1 MRVSIFLYKY
11 KKNNV
16 NELCILSS
24 LTFVNSI
31 FFRVCA
37 NMLRA
42 FLRHHFY
49 YRFFIVFMYFS
60 DDESI
65 KL

>member
-1 MRVSIFLYKY
+1 MY
-11 KKNNV
+11 KNNV
-16 NELCILSS
+16 NELCIFSS
-24 LTFVNSI
+24 LTFVNGT

-42 FLRHHFY
+42 FDSQYLY

-60 DDESI
+60 DDKGI

>member
-1 MRVSIFLYKY
+1 M
-11 KKNNV
+11 
-16 NELCILSS
+16 NELCIFSS
-24 LTFVNSI
+24 LTFVNST

-42 FLRHHFY
+42 FLRHLFY

-60 DDESI
+60 DDKGI

>member
-24 LTFVNSI
+24 LTFVNST